1 MTNPVE
7 LIRMLE
13 TVKKNTV
20 ERIDKM
26 IEEIMRDSYERY
38 EGDGEEDE

>member
-38 EGDGEEDE
+38 EGDGDGND